1 VSDYEEQEKRIAN
14 IFGSKDVPIVNRKTL
29 RIFHDYLKKNLE
41 SPCLL
46 TGIEDFPWEE
56 RFVFGFGNKD
66 EYERLKET
74 HPSYTD
80 SFELL
85 NIDQVDP
92 DRGILAVVQRISDN
106 KVFSLPLADLEARG
120 RDSKNYQLLDDY
132 SVWFVNY
139 G

>member
-1 VSDYEEQEKRIAN
+1 
-14 IFGSKDVPIVNRKTL
+14 
-29 RIFHDYLKKNLE
+29 
-41 SPCLL
+41 
-46 TGIEDFPWEE
+46 
-56 RFVFGFGNKD
+56 
-66 EYERLKET
+66 
-74 HPSYTD
+74 
-80 SFELL
+80 LL

-92 DRGILAVVQRISDN
+92 DRGILAVVQRISDK